1 MKLSS
6 ILTIVFAFGNLFR
19 KKTTLKK
26 PQIILMDAPEP
37 MHPLV
42 RAGLEQQRK
51 QRILHTLRAF
61 YSTRPRPWR
70 GHQRRALARKG
81 H

>member
-1 MKLSS
+1 MIRKFITWFRSL
-6 ILTIVFAFGNLFR
+6 FA
-19 KKTTLKK
+19 KKTALKK

-37 MHPLV
+37 MHPLA
-42 RAGLEQQRK
+42 RTGLEQQRK
-51 QRILHTLRAF
+51 QRILRTLRTF

-70 GHQRRALARKG
+70 GHQKRALARKA